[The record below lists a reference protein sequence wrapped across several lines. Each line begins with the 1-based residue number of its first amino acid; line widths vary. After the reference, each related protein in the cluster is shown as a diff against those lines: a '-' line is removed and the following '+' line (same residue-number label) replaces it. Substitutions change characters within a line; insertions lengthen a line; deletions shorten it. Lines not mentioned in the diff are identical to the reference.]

1 MKIIVAGCGKVGRTI
16 IEQLCMEGHDI
27 SVIDQEESVVND
39 ITDSFDVMGMVGNAA
54 SYAVQKEVGISAAD
68 LMIAATDSDE
78 LNLLCCLIARKAA
91 GCRTIARVR
100 NPEYNAEIN
109 LIKEELGLSM
119 VVNPEYAA
127 AVEAARIL
135 RFPSAIRIE
144 TFAKSRVEIIKFRI
158 PKGSVIDGVK
168 LMDLAA
174 RTRTEVLVC
183 TVERGE
189 EVIIPSGGFVLR
201 ENDIIGIVASARNTR
216 QFVEKAGLSTR
227 RVNDTMIIGGGKIA
241 YYLARH
247 LIERGIKV
255 KIIDKSEKRCEELCE
270 MLPKAVVINADA
282 ADQNVLL
289 EEGIRTCESFVTL
302 TGMDEENL
310 FLSLFAQ
317 KSSNAKIITK
327 VNRIAFDDLI
337 QNLQLGTLLNP
348 RSITAEVIIRDVRAM
363 QNSIGSNVRALTY
376 IIKGK
381 VEALEF
387 LIQKGAPVIGVPL
400 KALKIKKNVLIACI
414 NHGGE
419 IEVPNGFSRI
429 QEGDTVVVV
438 TSQIGFS
445 DISDILG

>member
-100 NPEYNAEIN
+100 NPEYNAEIS

-247 LIERGIKV
+247 LIESGIKV

-348 RSITAEVIIRDVRAM
+348 RSITAEVIIRYVRAM

>member
-78 LNLLCCLIARKAA
+78 LTLLCCLIARKAA

-247 LIERGIKV
+247 LIESGIKV

-348 RSITAEVIIRDVRAM
+348 RSITAEVIIRYVRAM

>member
-100 NPEYNAEIN
+100 NPEYNAEIS

-247 LIERGIKV
+247 LIESGIKV

-348 RSITAEVIIRDVRAM
+348 RSITAEVIIRYVRAM

-376 IIKGK
+376 IIK
-381 VEALEF
+381 
-387 LIQKGAPVIGVPL
+387 
-400 KALKIKKNVLIACI
+400 
-414 NHGGE
+414 
-419 IEVPNGFSRI
+419 
-429 QEGDTVVVV
+429 
-438 TSQIGFS
+438 
-445 DISDILG
+445 